1 MLNKSSRRPTL
12 FSRLWGGIYRPLEQ
26 DEYNQ
31 ALTNGGENV
40 KKIELEK
47 IREKWTYEYGKFQ
60 LTVKEDMSFEDF
72 LLWYVDMLDGE
83 YRAFVNEVKKNK
95 R

>member
-1 MLNKSSRRPTL
+1 M
-12 FSRLWGGIYRPLEQ
+12 
-26 DEYNQ
+26 
-31 ALTNGGENV
+31 
-40 KKIELEK
+40 KKDNLDK

-72 LLWYVDMLDGE
+72 LLWYVDMLDSE
-83 YRAFVNEVKKNK
+83 YKAFVELMKL

>member
-1 MLNKSSRRPTL
+1 M
-12 FSRLWGGIYRPLEQ
+12 
-26 DEYNQ
+26 
-31 ALTNGGENV
+31 TNGGENL
-40 KKIELEK
+40 KKEQLDE
-47 IREKWTYEYGKFQ
+47 IREKWFFEFGKFQ

-83 YRAFVNEVKKNK
+83 YKALIDEVKKNEQ

>member
-1 MLNKSSRRPTL
+1 MNKDNL
-12 FSRLWGGIYRPLEQ
+12 
-26 DEYNQ
+26 D
-31 ALTNGGENV
+31 
-40 KKIELEK
+40 K
-47 IREKWTYEYGKFQ
+47 IREKWIYEYGKFQ

-83 YRAFVNEVKKNK
+83 YRAFVDEVRKNGY

>member
-1 MLNKSSRRPTL
+1 MKK
-12 FSRLWGGIYRPLEQ
+12 EQ
-26 DEYNQ
+26 LD
-31 ALTNGGENV
+31 
-40 KKIELEK
+40 K
-47 IREKWTYEYGKFQ
+47 IREKWFFEFGKFQ

-83 YRAFVNEVKKNK
+83 YKAFVNEVKKNGQ

>member
-1 MLNKSSRRPTL
+1 M
-12 FSRLWGGIYRPLEQ
+12 
-26 DEYNQ
+26 
-31 ALTNGGENV
+31 NGGENM
-40 KKIELEK
+40 KKDTLNK
-47 IREKWTYEYGKFQ
+47 IREKWIYEFGKFQ

-83 YRAFVNEVKKNK
+83 YRAFVDEVKRNEH

>member
-1 MLNKSSRRPTL
+1 MKK
-12 FSRLWGGIYRPLEQ
+12 EQ
-26 DEYNQ
+26 LDE
-31 ALTNGGENV
+31 
-40 KKIELEK
+40 
-47 IREKWTYEYGKFQ
+47 IREKWFIEFCKFQ

-83 YRAFVNEVKKNK
+83 YKAYVDEVKKNEQ